1 MAFVMA
7 GDYLLPFIWDFL
19 FLVLL
24 HRGFLLGSPSYG
36 FGPRFLITTIVC
48 VKIFVAGIHQS
59 LLEQLVNPMM
69 RSHVSGDE
77 DAWKISKVLNIH
89 YLPTVCFMY
98 PATCGTIVHI

>member
-7 GDYLLPFIWDFL
+7 GYYLLQFIGDFL
-19 FLVLL
+19 FLVLCNS
-24 HRGFLLGSPSYG
+24 GYLLGYPSYE

-59 LLEQLVNPMM
+59 LLERLVNPTM

-77 DAWKISKVLNIH
+77 YARKINKVLDIH
-89 YLPTVCFMY
+89 YLPTVRFMY

>member
-59 LLEQLVNPMM
+59 LLERLVNPTM

-77 DAWKISKVLNIH
+77 YARKINKGLDIH
-89 YLPTVCFMY
+89 YLPTVRFMY
-98 PATCGTIVHI
+98 PPTWGTFANI